1 MVVVLVVL
9 VVLVDFVEVELVFK
23 EEEDFVLIFSSNFI
37 EFFST

>member
-1 MVVVLVVL
+1 MVVLVVL

-23 EEEDFVLIFSSNFI
+23 EEEDFVLIFSANFI